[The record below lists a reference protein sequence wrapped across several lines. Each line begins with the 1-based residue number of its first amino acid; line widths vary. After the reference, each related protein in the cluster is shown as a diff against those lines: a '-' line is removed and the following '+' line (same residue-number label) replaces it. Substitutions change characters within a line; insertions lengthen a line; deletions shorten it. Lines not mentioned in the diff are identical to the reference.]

1 VTRASHTIRER
12 AEISAIAAAAAI
24 ASGDESRAADWIAN
38 TLSLCAHAG
47 TVTPVALLPGPD
59 RRAFLARSGRAPAWA
74 EIGAAA
80 GLDGRVLLD
89 RMCELPD
96 VFPDDGLLVDLTRR
110 ERAVLGRLAETSSMA
125 ELAAAF
131 TVSLS
136 TVKKQVNGIYRKL
149 RVHTR
154 REALTSA
161 AELGLLRLRPDI
173 GAGAARSWDE
183 HSMTG

>member
-1 VTRASHTIRER
+1 
-12 AEISAIAAAAAI
+12 
-24 ASGDESRAADWIAN
+24 
-38 TLSLCAHAG
+38 
-47 TVTPVALLPGPD
+47 VALLPGPG

-74 EIGAAA
+74 EVGAAA
-80 GLDGRVLLD
+80 GLDGHVLLD
-89 RMCELPD
+89 RMCELTD

-110 ERAVLGRLAETSSMA
+110 EREVLGRLAETSSMA

-173 GAGAARSWDE
+173 GAVAARSWDE